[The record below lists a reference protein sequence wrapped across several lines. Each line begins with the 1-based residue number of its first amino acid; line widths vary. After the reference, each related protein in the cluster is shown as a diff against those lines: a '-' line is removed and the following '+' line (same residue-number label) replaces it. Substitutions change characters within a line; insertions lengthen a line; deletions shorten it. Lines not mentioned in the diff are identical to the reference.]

1 MARNRALHERLL
13 TYAPPHHFPAYI
25 ATTLERDENGA
36 YLKIPLISPLAAA
49 YKHQACKYCGSFEVG
64 SSHLPCRFSLF
75 HVGSHWHKCWSNHTF
90 SSQCPPKKMC
100 NEERDSWLVNDKKW
114 LDPRTLTCLPATIV
128 FVSWLLIRVVDKT
141 PPRPPRQ
148 YDEFWLLLLSC
159 PLFSDVDKVIRGNGS
174 HQRND

>member
-1 MARNRALHERLL
+1 MMARNRALHERLL

-100 NEERDSWLVNDKKW
+100 NEERDYWLVDNKKW
-114 LDPRTLTCLPATIV
+114 LDPKTLMCLPATIV
-128 FVSWLLIRVVDKT
+128 IASLFAYQSRFKASLALAVVLT
-141 PPRPPRQ
+141 H
-148 YDEFWLLLLSC
+148 WLLLLSC
-159 PLFSDVDKVIRGNGS
+159 PLFSDAVKITRGNGS
-174 HQRND
+174 LQRND